1 MLAAKVV
8 KAGCPTLQTSHP
20 MHWAVAGHHVA
31 QVRDCSVPKSKRSPW
46 RRMLGHHATLRA
58 PRDPA
63 ACIFQVCPQPC
74 ASNASLLRLSCLV
87 PLLAL
92 CEWSRPHIRL

>member
-1 MLAAKVV
+1 
-8 KAGCPTLQTSHP
+8 